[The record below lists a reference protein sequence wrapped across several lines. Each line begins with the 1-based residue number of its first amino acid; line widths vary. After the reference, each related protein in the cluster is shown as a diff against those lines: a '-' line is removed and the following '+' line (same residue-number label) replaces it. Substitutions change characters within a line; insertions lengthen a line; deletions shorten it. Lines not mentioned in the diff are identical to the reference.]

1 MTLFEP
7 REPDRRRPLH
17 SKAFERE
24 MGVIFLL
31 GAAAVLVGV
40 IYLLG
45 D

>member
-7 REPDRRRPLH
+7 REPDRREPLH
-17 SKAFERE
+17 SKAFERK

-31 GAAAVLVGV
+31 GAAAALLGI